1 MFGETNRKKSIIKV
15 HILYLGI
22 STNLTTSFK
31 WIICVPN
38 LCYFSTNI
46 SRKTCEKKPV
56 FRVKSVFSYKNSPLF
71 WHENFEKGKYKNY
84 VLILE
89 NKKWFIFVI
98 STFKSLLIFKFQHH
112 PIFLKSSFWPYL
124 FLFVCQN
131 EYTLMV
137 YDSILCHIL
146 LARTVAEISWFS
158 FIPTNTFKFE
168 YLQFLNCRL
177 FNFLVR
183 L

>member
-1 MFGETNRKKSIIKV
+1 MLATWDWKICLTQSIFWLGKKDWVFILSKVSTLVWWNRSKKNIIKV

-46 SRKTCEKKPV
+46 SRKTCEKKTS
-56 FRVKSVFSYKNSPLF
+56 FSCKICFHSVKCVFSYKNSPLF
-71 WHENFEKGKYKNY
+71 WHKNFEKGKYKNY

-89 NKKWFIFVI
+89 NKKWFFFVI
-98 STFKSLLIFKFQHH
+98 STFKSLFIFKFQHH

-124 FLFVCQN
+124 FFCMPKWIHPYGL
-131 EYTLMV
+131 
-137 YDSILCHIL
+137 
-146 LARTVAEISWFS
+146 W
-158 FIPTNTFKFE
+158 
-168 YLQFLNCRL
+168 
-177 FNFLVR
+177 
-183 L
+183 